1 MLLILMLL
9 ILISTICFWQI
20 IIMLKTIQLKKVE
33 EKDLI
38 NQIENIENCIDIKN
52 KNKRTFNENIKL
64 SEYCIDNFGTI
75 K

>member
-1 MLLILMLL
+1 
-9 ILISTICFWQI
+9 
-20 IIMLKTIQLKKVE
+20 MLKTIQLKKVE